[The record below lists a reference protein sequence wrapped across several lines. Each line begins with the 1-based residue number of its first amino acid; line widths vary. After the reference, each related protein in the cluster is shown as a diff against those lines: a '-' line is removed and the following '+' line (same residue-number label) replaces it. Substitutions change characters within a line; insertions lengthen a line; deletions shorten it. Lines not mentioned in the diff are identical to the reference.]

1 MEFSVAPLRPVT
13 REFLAIVLAG
23 FGNELVPLSGDL
35 GNQPCP
41 KALLPISNKPMI
53 DYVLSWIEK
62 SGIKDVLLICPPS
75 HRPSISHFIYS
86 ESLASSPSLCIDL
99 QTFDDSQGLSVGTCS
114 VLRHFSSR
122 IKEDFVILPCDF
134 IPPPSLPLSKLLNKF
149 RIETMSDGAIVT
161 TCWFEPPSGKTTVPE
176 EWGTNSQATPIV
188 WDNSTGTLLY
198 VDTLDNTDRNP
209 EEVELRMSLLCRY
222 PRTNMSSKLQ
232 DSHVYVCKR
241 QVLGVLQQKGDFES
255 LREDFFPWLCKLQYQ
270 KTRQLKY
277 GNVLGNLEGS
287 EPSSPDEGHEDP
299 SVTGS
304 LRVGIVIHRAKD
316 GFCIRANDLP
326 SYLEANRHFVYSAS
340 SYTLPSDPQMR
351 SLIDAK
357 ASISPD
363 SIIGDFTKV
372 DERASIKKSVIGK
385 HCVVGKMAKIV
396 GCVILDHCVIADGAK
411 LESSILGKNTRVGS
425 KATLV
430 HCVTQGGYEVKENES
445 YRNER
450 LDITDWEAE
459 ADEER
464 EEDDDEAFG
473 DSDEESG

>member
-1 MEFSVAPLRPVT
+1 MDFSVAPLRPVT

-35 GNQPCP
+35 GNQPCA
-41 KALLPISNKPMI
+41 KALLPISNKPMV

-62 SGIKDVLLICPPS
+62 SGIRDVLLICPPS

-86 ESLASSPSLCIDL
+86 ESLASSSSLRIDL
-99 QTFDDSQGLSVGTCS
+99 QTFDDSQGLSIGTCS

-134 IPPPSLPLSKLLNKF
+134 IPPLSLPLSRLLNKF
-149 RIETMSDGAIVT
+149 RIETMSDGAIVNS
-161 TCWFEPPSGKTTVPE
+161 CWFEPPSGKTSAPE
-176 EWGTNSQATPIV
+176 EWGTNTQSTPIV

-209 EEVELRMSLLCRY
+209 EEFELRMSLLCRY
-222 PRTNMSSKLQ
+222 PRTNVSSKLQ

-241 QVLGVLQQKGDFES
+241 EVLGVLQQKSEFES

-270 KTRQLKY
+270 QTRHAKY
-277 GNVLGNLEGS
+277 GSALGSVEGS
-287 EPSSPDEGHEDP
+287 EPSSPDEDHENQ
-299 SVTGS
+299 SVRRS
-304 LRVGIVIHRAKD
+304 LRVGVVIHRAKE

-326 SYLEANRHFVYSAS
+326 SYLEANRHFVNSA

-351 SLIDAK
+351 SLIDSK
-357 ASISPD
+357 SSISPD
-363 SIIGDFTKV
+363 STIGDFTKV
-372 DERASIKKSVIGK
+372 DERATIKKSVIGK
-385 HCVVGKMAKIV
+385 HCVIGKMAKIV

-425 KATLV
+425 KASLV
-430 HCVTQGGYEVKENES
+430 HCVTQGGYEVKENEN

-450 LDITDWEAE
+450 LDITDWDAE
-459 ADEER
+459 TNEEE
-464 EEDDDEAFG
+464 EEDGDDDASE
-473 DSDEESG
+473 DSDEESS

>member
-1 MEFSVAPLRPVT
+1 MEFNVAPPPPVT

-23 FGNELVPLSGDL
+23 FGNGLVPLSGDL

-53 DYVLSWIEK
+53 DYVFSWIEK

-86 ESLASSPSLCIDL
+86 ESLASSSSLRIDL
-99 QTFDDSQGLSVGTCS
+99 QTFDDSQGLSIGTCS

-161 TCWFEPPSGKTTVPE
+161 TCWFEPPSGKTAVPE

-198 VDTLDNTDRNP
+198 VDTLDNTDCNP
-209 EEVELRMSLLCRY
+209 EELELRMSLLCRY
-222 PRTNMSSKLQ
+222 PRTNMSSKMQ

-270 KTRQLKY
+270 KTRHAKY

-287 EPSSPDEGHEDP
+287 EPSSPDEGHEGP
-299 SVTGS
+299 LATGS
-304 LRVGIVIHRAKD
+304 LRVGVVIHRAKD

-326 SYLEANRHFVYSAS
+326 SYLEANRHFVNSAS
-340 SYTLPSDPQMR
+340 YSLPSDPQMR
-351 SLIDAK
+351 SLIDAR

-385 HCVVGKMAKIV
+385 HCVVSKMAKIV
-396 GCVILDHCVIADGAK
+396 GCIILDHCVIADGAK

-450 LDITDWEAE
+450 LDITVWEAE
-459 ADEER
+459 ADEEQ
-464 EEDDDEAFG
+464 EEEEEEEG
-473 DSDEESG
+473 DSDEESS

>member
-1 MEFSVAPLRPVT
+1 MDFSVAPLRPVT

-35 GNQPCP
+35 GNQPCA
-41 KALLPISNKPMI
+41 KALLPISNKPMV

-62 SGIKDVLLICPPS
+62 SGIRDVLLICPPS

-86 ESLASSPSLCIDL
+86 ESLASSSSLRIDL
-99 QTFDDSQGLSVGTCS
+99 QTFDDSQGLSIGTCS

-134 IPPPSLPLSKLLNKF
+134 IAPPSLPLSRLLNKF
-149 RIETMSDGAIVT
+149 RIETMSDGAIVNS
-161 TCWFEPPSGKTTVPE
+161 CWFEPPPGKTAVPE
-176 EWGTNSQATPIV
+176 EWGSNTQSTPIV

-209 EEVELRMSLLCRY
+209 EEFELRMSLLCRY

-241 QVLGVLQQKGDFES
+241 EVLSVLQQKSEFES

-270 KTRQLKY
+270 QTRHAKY
-277 GNVLGNLEGS
+277 GSALGSVEGS
-287 EPSSPDEGHEDP
+287 EPSSPDEDHENQ
-299 SVTGS
+299 SVRRS
-304 LRVGIVIHRAKD
+304 LRVGVVMHRAKE

-326 SYLEANRHFVYSAS
+326 SYLEANRHFVNSA

-351 SLIDAK
+351 SLIDPK
-357 ASISPD
+357 SSISPD
-363 SIIGDFTKV
+363 STIGDFTKV
-372 DERASIKKSVIGK
+372 DERATIKKSVIGK
-385 HCVVGKMAKIV
+385 HCVIGKMAKIV

-425 KATLV
+425 KASLV
-430 HCVTQGGYEVKENES
+430 HCVTQGGYEVKENEN

-450 LDITDWEAE
+450 LDITDWDAE
-459 ADEER
+459 TNEEE
-464 EEDDDEAFG
+464 EEDGDDDASEDG
-473 DSDEESG
+473 DEESS

>member
-1 MEFSVAPLRPVT
+1 MEFNVAPPPPVT

-23 FGNELVPLSGDL
+23 FGNGLVPLSGDL

-53 DYVLSWIEK
+53 DYVFSWIEK

-75 HRPSISHFIYS
+75 HRPSISHFIYF
-86 ESLASSPSLCIDL
+86 ESLASSSSLRIDL
-99 QTFDDSQGLSVGTCS
+99 QTFDDSQGLSIGTCS
-114 VLRHFSSR
+114 VLKHFSSR

-134 IPPPSLPLSKLLNKF
+134 IPPPSLSLSKLLNKF

-161 TCWFEPPSGKTTVPE
+161 TCWFEPPSGKTAVPE
-176 EWGTNSQATPIV
+176 EWGTNSQVTPIV
-188 WDNSTGTLLY
+188 WDSSTGTLLY
-198 VDTLDNTDRNP
+198 VDTLDNTDCNP
-209 EEVELRMSLLCRY
+209 EELELRMSLLCRY
-222 PRTNMSSKLQ
+222 PRTNMSSKMQ

-270 KTRQLKY
+270 ITRHAKY

-287 EPSSPDEGHEDP
+287 EPSSPDEGHEGP
-299 SVTGS
+299 LVTGS
-304 LRVGIVIHRAKD
+304 LRVGVVIHRAKD

-326 SYLEANRHFVYSAS
+326 SYLEANRHFVNSAS
-340 SYTLPSDPQMR
+340 YSLPSDPQMR
-351 SLIDAK
+351 SLIDAR

-385 HCVVGKMAKIV
+385 HCVVSKMAKIV
-396 GCVILDHCVIADGAK
+396 GCIILDHCVIADGAK

-450 LDITDWEAE
+450 LDITVWEAE
-459 ADEER
+459 ADEEQ
-464 EEDDDEAFG
+464 EEEEEG
-473 DSDEESG
+473 DSDEESS

>member
-1 MEFSVAPLRPVT
+1 MEFNVAPPPPVT

-23 FGNELVPLSGDL
+23 FGNGLVPLSGDL

-53 DYVLSWIEK
+53 DYVFSWIEK

-86 ESLASSPSLCIDL
+86 ESLASSSSLRIDL
-99 QTFDDSQGLSVGTCS
+99 QTFDDSQGLSIGTCS

-161 TCWFEPPSGKTTVPE
+161 TCWFEPPSGKTAVPE

-198 VDTLDNTDRNP
+198 VDTLDNTDCNP
-209 EEVELRMSLLCRY
+209 EELELRMSLLCRY
-222 PRTNMSSKLQ
+222 PRTNMSSKMQ

-270 KTRQLKY
+270 KTRHAKY

-287 EPSSPDEGHEDP
+287 EPSSPDEGHEGP
-299 SVTGS
+299 LATGS
-304 LRVGIVIHRAKD
+304 LRVGVVIHRAKD

-326 SYLEANRHFVYSAS
+326 SYLEANRHFVNSAS
-340 SYTLPSDPQMR
+340 YSLPSDPQMR
-351 SLIDAK
+351 SLIDAR

-385 HCVVGKMAKIV
+385 HCVVSKMAKIV
-396 GCVILDHCVIADGAK
+396 GCIILDHCVIADGAK

-450 LDITDWEAE
+450 LDITVWEAE
-459 ADEER
+459 ADEEQ
-464 EEDDDEAFG
+464 EEEEEG
-473 DSDEESG
+473 DSDEESS